1 MPDLLSGL
9 NPQQVKAVTASPGPT
24 LILAGPGSGKTRVL
38 TNRIAYLIQQG
49 TPPFRIMA
57 VTFTNKAAR
66 EMRER
71 VEKLLGGALGGLTIG
86 TFHSICARFLR
97 REAGAQ
103 QHPERSGAQSKDAV
117 APLHFTRDFVIFD
130 DADQLA
136 VVKQAMEKF
145 KLDDKQYRPQGL
157 LAAIS
162 KAKNELIPP
171 EEFRAE
177 TYFAEIAGRV
187 YAEYQKLLRLNNAL
201 DFDDLLTETAY
212 LFRHNPEVLARY
224 QQFYDHVLVDE
235 FQDTNTAQYTLL
247 RQLTATKHNLYVVGD
262 PDQCFP
268 TGSLIQTPDGPKP
281 IETIRVGS
289 QVVAASGRGSSMPA
303 DVAHIE
309 SRSYQ
314 GELVKVT
321 TRQGYSFRTTPNHI
335 VFTRLGVSAD
345 VHYVYLM
352 YRDGLGYRV
361 GITIGA
367 RSDGESPELQIGLKV
382 RGNGEE
388 ADRIWILRVC
398 SSREEAYYWESF
410 YAFQYGIP
418 TTVFHVQ
425 GRRMR
430 MSQDAINRLYK
441 GIDTHERAECLLADL
456 KMDMRFPHYIP
467 KAKLLRHVVNL
478 RYFGDQRRSLKTPWN
493 AHRISICSSD
503 AELRRKLE
511 ACGYHV
517 RKGRRNTWR
526 TELSRLQY
534 DDAQAIAK
542 ELSKAGD
549 GMEIVTG
556 AFLLEADNNSLPA
569 RRFSLM
575 PASHL
580 HPSMLVAIECEGQVI
595 QDEIA
600 EVEWETYN
608 GKVYDLEVAELH
620 NYVAGGVVVHN
631 SVYRWRGAD
640 YRNVRRF
647 QDDHPDAITILLEQN
662 YRSTQLI
669 LDAAMA
675 VIDKNVG
682 RTRKELFTERD
693 GGRKIEVYEA
703 YNEDEEG
710 RYIVEM
716 ISTLALREK
725 LNPGDAAVMYRTNA
739 QSRAIENAFIQA
751 GLPYRLVGGTRFYS
765 RREVKDALAFLRL
778 VHNPADSVSL
788 MRVINIPPRGLGAK
802 TLEGLQRSADSAG
815 IPSSVILRDLGE
827 KRSKSEY
834 ATLFTGKAGGA
845 LGDFGEMLNTW
856 VAAKDSISVVKL
868 IDMILRDTEYQRF
881 INDGS
886 EEGEERWEN
895 VMELRGV
902 AAENPELTLGALLEE
917 VALVADVDSLDENN
931 SAGPTLLTLHS
942 AKGLEFPVVFIA
954 GLDEDI
960 FPHKRSMDDAEEMA
974 EERRLMYVG
983 LTRAKDRIFLTRAF
997 RRAMFGDFSQTNPS
1011 RFLADIPTSLL
1022 KGHVSKSNVAA
1033 YKQATTWDSPL
1044 DRPGRG
1050 GSVARPAKRETVV
1063 ETGARYRTG
1072 QRVKHSL
1079 FGEGM
1084 IIESKGSGD
1093 DEIIV
1098 VAFEGAGVKRLAASM
1113 VELKVLK
1120 G

>member
-1 MPDLLSGL
+1 MSDLLSGL
-9 NPQQVKAVTASPGPT
+9 NPQQVKAVTTSPGPT

-86 TFHSICARFLR
+86 TFHAICARFLR

-103 QHPERSGAQSKDAV
+103 QHPERSEAQSKDAV
-117 APLHFTRDFVIFD
+117 APLRFTHDFVIFD

-145 KLDDKQYRPQGL
+145 KLDDKQYRPQSL

-162 KAKNELIPP
+162 KAKNELISP

-212 LFRHNPEVLARY
+212 LFRHNPDVLARY

-247 RQLTATKHNLYVVGD
+247 RQLTAIKRSLYVVGD
-262 PDQCFP
+262 PDQ
-268 TGSLIQTPDGPKP
+268 
-281 IETIRVGS
+281 
-289 QVVAASGRGSSMPA
+289 
-303 DVAHIE
+303 
-309 SRSYQ
+309 
-314 GELVKVT
+314 
-321 TRQGYSFRTTPNHI
+321 
-335 VFTRLGVSAD
+335 
-345 VHYVYLM
+345 
-352 YRDGLGYRV
+352 
-361 GITIGA
+361 
-367 RSDGESPELQIGLKV
+367 
-382 RGNGEE
+382 
-388 ADRIWILRVC
+388 
-398 SSREEAYYWESF
+398 
-410 YAFQYGIP
+410 
-418 TTVFHVQ
+418 
-425 GRRMR
+425 
-430 MSQDAINRLYK
+430 
-441 GIDTHERAECLLADL
+441 
-456 KMDMRFPHYIP
+456 
-467 KAKLLRHVVNL
+467 
-478 RYFGDQRRSLKTPWN
+478 
-493 AHRISICSSD
+493 
-503 AELRRKLE
+503 
-511 ACGYHV
+511 
-517 RKGRRNTWR
+517 
-526 TELSRLQY
+526 
-534 DDAQAIAK
+534 
-542 ELSKAGD
+542 
-549 GMEIVTG
+549 
-556 AFLLEADNNSLPA
+556 
-569 RRFSLM
+569 
-575 PASHL
+575 
-580 HPSMLVAIECEGQVI
+580 
-595 QDEIA
+595 
-600 EVEWETYN
+600 
-608 GKVYDLEVAELH
+608 
-620 NYVAGGVVVHN
+620 

-647 QDDHPDAITILLEQN
+647 QDDHPDTITILLEQN

-675 VIDKNVG
+675 VIDRNIG

-716 ISTLALREK
+716 IATLSLREK

-788 MRVINIPPRGLGAK
+788 MRVINVPPRGLGAK
-802 TLEGLQRSADSAG
+802 TLEQLQRSADSAG
-815 IPSSVILRDLGE
+815 IPPSVILRDLGQ
-827 KRSKSEY
+827 KRSKSEH

-886 EEGEERWEN
+886 DEGEERWEN

-917 VALVADVDSLDENN
+917 AALVADVDSLDENTN
-931 SAGPTLLTLHS
+931 TGPTLLTLHS

-954 GLDEDI
+954 GLDEEI
-960 FPHKRSMDDAEEMA
+960 FPHKRSMEDAEEMA

-997 RRAMFGDFSQTNPS
+997 RRAMFGDFSVTQPS

-1044 DRPGRG
+1044 GKPGRG

-1072 QRVKHSL
+1072 QRVKHAL